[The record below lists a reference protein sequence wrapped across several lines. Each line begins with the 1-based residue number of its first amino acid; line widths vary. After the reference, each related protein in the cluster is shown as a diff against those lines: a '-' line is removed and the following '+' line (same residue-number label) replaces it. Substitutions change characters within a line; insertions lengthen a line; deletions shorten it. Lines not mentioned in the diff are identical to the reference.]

1 MISSPDSL
9 LVSVVIPCFNHGKFL
24 AESINSVLDQTY
36 SPIEI
41 IVVNDGSTDNTKEV
55 AGAFPMVKYVY
66 QENQGLSAAR
76 NAGIKNSE
84 GEFLVFLDADDLL
97 LKDAIDF
104 NQRLLLDD
112 ISLAFVSGGYNLETA
127 DYEIIPKQRIIDTN
141 NAYLLLLE
149 RNYIEMHGTV
159 MYRRWVFEEFLFD
172 TSLKAC
178 EDYDLYL
185 KIARNHPV
193 AHHSKILTVYRMHG
207 NNMSGNPK
215 LMLDSVLEVL
225 RRQKKVLKSKEEAE
239 SLKRGIEF
247 FEKYY
252 VNKLIKKVKT
262 SGNSVDKPSLRML
275 WKYNKKFSVKIFIRK
290 IINRIITIPWVEDN
304 VPDSLKKRFFRL
316 GFYKNYFPPV
326 TKVDFGDL
334 YRVKPFSKE
343 FGDDRGGA
351 IDRYYVEKFL
361 AKNSQ
366 SIYGKVL
373 EVADNAYTL
382 GFGRE
387 KVTFSEILD
396 IESNNPKATLVADLR
411 NAPHIPNDTYDCI
424 ILTQMLHFV
433 YEYQDVINTCYRIL
447 KPGGILLLTVPG
459 ISPIDYDDWEHY
471 WHWSFTKRVIEKI
484 LSEIFDKNKI
494 EVSSYG
500 NVFSA
505 ASFLFGV
512 GLPEVKKDMLD
523 YNDPHVQVIVSAKA
537 KK

>member
-1 MISSPDSL
+1 MISSSYSPL
-9 LVSVVIPCFNHGKFL
+9 ISVIIPCFNHGKFL
-24 AESINSVLDQTY
+24 ADAINSVLDQTY

-41 IVVNDGSTDNTKEV
+41 VVVNDGSTDNTKEV
-55 AGAFPMVKYVY
+55 ASAFPMVKYVY

-97 LKDAIDF
+97 LEDAIDF
-104 NQRLLLDD
+104 NLRFLLDD
-112 ISLAFVSGGYNLETA
+112 LSVAFVSGGYNLETA
-127 DYEIIPKQRIIDTN
+127 DYEIIPKQRIIDSN

-172 TSLKAC
+172 TNLKAC

-185 KIARNHPV
+185 KVARNHPV

-215 LMLDSVLEVL
+215 LMLYSVLEVL
-225 RRQKKVLKSKEEAE
+225 KRQKKDLKSKEEAI
-239 SLKRGIEF
+239 SLKKGIEF

-275 WKYNKKFSVKIFIRK
+275 WKYNKNFFVKIFIRK
-290 IINRIITIPWVEDN
+290 IINRIINLSWVQEISSDW
-304 VPDSLKKRFFRL
+304 LKKRHFKY
-316 GFYKNYFPPV
+316 GFDKNYLPPV

-343 FGDDRGGA
+343 FGEDRGGA
-351 IDRYYVEKFL
+351 IDRYYIEKFL

-373 EVADNAYTL
+373 EVADNSYTL
-382 GFGRE
+382 RFGRE
-387 KVTFSEILD
+387 KVTYSEILD
-396 IESNNPKATLVADLR
+396 IESDNQKVTLVADLR

-447 KPGGILLLTVPG
+447 KPGGNLLLTVPG

-505 ASFLFGV
+505 TSFLFGV

-523 YNDPHVQVIVSAKA
+523 YNDSHVQIIVSAKA